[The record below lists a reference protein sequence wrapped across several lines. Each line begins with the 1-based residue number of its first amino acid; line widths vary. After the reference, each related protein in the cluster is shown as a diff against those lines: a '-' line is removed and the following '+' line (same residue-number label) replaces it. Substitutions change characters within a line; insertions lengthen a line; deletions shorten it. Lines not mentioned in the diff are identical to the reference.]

1 MSGINNR
8 VAMVPAGDDVIPSW
22 RALDRTSPPTHNIAD
37 LLEALHHQVVLHR
50 AAAGA
55 AAATEEESAQSAS
68 TNPVRAVRAE
78 DRSSSMSV
86 TYHIDVSD
94 CFLPKVCKTD
104 RPRGLPL

>member
-1 MSGINNR
+1 
-8 VAMVPAGDDVIPSW
+8 MVPAGDDVIPSW

-50 AAAGA
+50 AAASA
-55 AAATEEESAQSAS
+55 AAAAARRVSTICVNESRPR
-68 TNPVRAVRAE
+68 TE

>member
-1 MSGINNR
+1 
-8 VAMVPAGDDVIPSW
+8 MVPAGDDVIPSW

-55 AAATEEESAQSAS
+55 AAAREKESAQSAS
-68 TNPVRAVRAE
+68 TNHVVRAE

-94 CFLPKVCKTD
+94 CFLPKVCETD
-104 RPRGLPL
+104 RPRGFAFVTM